1 MNARPALLAL
11 VLAAGACSSPGSSK
25 PAAPAAGEIEVTS
38 EIENLAVTPREGDL
52 VTLYFRVSNRTAN
65 PVILRDL
72 SQPVDLMLSGSS
84 GAVATWQYSQSGLLT
99 YVPDLDEWVYDKSK
113 RADVP
118 RPVFNSGLLVPGESL
133 SLRTRVRLLSMPM
146 DFQFSYF
153 ELSKDDLRRK
163 VYFEKR
169 LEKEKTVRYRLLVGR
184 DLDEAL
190 TPSQRTEVGGQRFV
204 VFPHAEPVA
213 NTPLLKTYRFQSPLK
228 PRLFGKEQAA
238 RQAGLDGPRQGS
250 YTYSTV
256 FDGWIL
262 TKGAGHVLVTPSGVA
277 ELPELRNVERIF
289 YLLDTAGTSKIEI
302 ELRAHSAASA
312 LSELRYPVVKQEKD
326 VPLTKEVK
334 EKRMFYYL
342 FLTSDQL
349 PRLFADLRKLKLV
362 VDVEYGDGGGRLQ
375 ILNK

>member
-11 VLAAGACSSPGSSK
+11 VLTAAACSSPGGPK
-25 PAAPAAGEIEVTS
+25 PGAPAAAG

-52 VTLYFRVSNRTAN
+52 ATLIFRVSNRTSN

-72 SQPVDLMLSGSS
+72 GQPVDLMLSGST
-84 GAVATWQYSQSGLLT
+84 GAVATWQYAQSGLLT
-99 YVPDLDEWVYDKSK
+99 YLPDLDEWVYDKSK

-153 ELSKDDLRRK
+153 ELTKDDLRRK
-163 VYFEKR
+163 VYFER
-169 LEKEKTVRYRLLVGR
+169 RQEKEKTLRYRLLVGR

-204 VFPHAEPVA
+204 IFPHAEPVA

-238 RQAGLDGPRQGS
+238 RQAGIEGPRKGS

-262 TKGAGHVLVTPSGVA
+262 AKGSGHVLVTPSGVA
-277 ELPELRNVERIF
+277 ELPEMRNVERIF
-289 YLLDTAGTSKIEI
+289 YLLDTAGPSKIEI

-312 LSELRYPVVKQEKD
+312 LSELRYQVVKQEMD

-334 EKRMFYYL
+334 ERRTFYYL